1 MDPVTMVNLGLTVVD
16 EAINLIKGI
25 KAQAG
30 MTDDQL
36 AAHADAQD
44 LQNLADIKALLAL

>member
-1 MDPVTMVNLGLTVVD
+1 MNLLAIGLQVLDGV
-16 EAINLIKGI
+16 ISMIKNI

-30 MTDDQL
+30 MTTEEI

-44 LQNLADIKALLAL
+44 LQNKEDIKALLAL

>member
-1 MDPVTMVNLGLTVVD
+1 MDPATVTIAFTVLD
-16 EAINLIKGI
+16 EAINLVKAI

-30 MTDDQL
+30 MTDPEL